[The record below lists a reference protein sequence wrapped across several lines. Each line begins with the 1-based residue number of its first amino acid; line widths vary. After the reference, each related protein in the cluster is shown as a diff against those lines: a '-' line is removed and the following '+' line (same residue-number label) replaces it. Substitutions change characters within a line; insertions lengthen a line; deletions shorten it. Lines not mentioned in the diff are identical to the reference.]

1 MAGSLPDVD
10 QQRFPVHSLEVVF
23 IVAVVVDGVVAVV
36 VAVVVVVDI
45 EVDIEVVLCSADM
58 VALRPPDGCERFL
71 QSLLTLLN

>member
-23 IVAVVVDGVVAVV
+23 IVAVVVDGV

>member
-23 IVAVVVDGVVAVV
+23 IVAVVVDGVVAVI
-36 VAVVVVVDI
+36 VVVVVVI

>member
-23 IVAVVVDGVVAVV
+23 IVTVVVDGVVAVV
-36 VAVVVVVDI
+36 VAVVVVDI

>member
-36 VAVVVVVDI
+36 VAVVVDI

>member
-36 VAVVVVVDI
+36 VVVVI
-45 EVDIEVVLCSADM
+45 EVDIEVVLCSTDM